1 MFIPLQLMKAITL
14 MSVTS
19 YDDPL
24 SIVRLKP

>member
-1 MFIPLQLMKAITL
+1 MSVLLQLIEAITL

-24 SIVRLKP
+24 SIVDPKP

>member
-1 MFIPLQLMKAITL
+1 MFIPLQLVEAITL

-24 SIVRLKP
+24 SIAPLKP